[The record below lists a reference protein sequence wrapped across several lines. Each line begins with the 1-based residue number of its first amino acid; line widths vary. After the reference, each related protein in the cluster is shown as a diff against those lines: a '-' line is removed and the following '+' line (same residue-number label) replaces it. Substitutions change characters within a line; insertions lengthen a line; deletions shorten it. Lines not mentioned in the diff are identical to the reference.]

1 MKQTYD
7 VIIVGGGHAG
17 VEAANISSKVGCKS
31 AIVTMD
37 KNSIGR
43 MSCNPAIGGI
53 AKGQIVR
60 ELDILGGLMGKA
72 ADYSGLQFKTLNK
85 SKGRSVWSPRAQTDK
100 RVYERYISDKISKNK
115 NIEIVVGEAV
125 SLVENKAKVGG
136 VVLRSGKKLFCK
148 AVVIT
153 CGTFLSGVI
162 HVGNRKILAG
172 RMGESSS
179 IGITEHLN
187 SMGFK
192 TMRLKT
198 GTPPRALKSSINW
211 EKTSID
217 FGDKNPVPFSYFT
230 KNFKPKNEPC
240 HTVRTNSDTHN
251 IIKRNS
257 HLSPMYSG
265 EISGVGP
272 RYCPSIEDKV
282 QRFSHH
288 PSHLLF
294 LEPEWKDSD
303 QIYINGFSTSLPE
316 DIQLNSLRKVEA
328 FKNIEF
334 LRPGYAIE
342 YDCIIPS
349 QLKLTLEA
357 KKVSGLFFAG
367 QINGTS
373 GYEEAAAQGLVA
385 GVNSANFVLDRDPL
399 RIKRSEGYIGV
410 LVDDLIT
417 KDTEEPYRMFTSR
430 AEYRMMLRYSNAES
444 RLYETAKQHNLLSKE
459 EKVVIERR
467 IEDRKKIEKLTNQSI
482 RSKYLSIFNIKQSLP
497 IRDYIKRTEVSLV
510 NTLKKTDLFPKK
522 TSSEPWSFLEVLDD
536 VETGVKYAGYIKRH
550 LKEIK
555 KLEKNENLEIDKN
568 TNFNKFQ
575 GLSLEARQKLSVVRP
590 ETFGQASRISGVSP
604 ADIST
609 LMVYLLK
616 K

>member
-1 MKQTYD
+1 VKQKHD
-7 VIIVGGGHAG
+7 LIIVGGGHAG
-17 VEAANISSKVGCKS
+17 VEAANISSKIGCKT

-43 MSCNPAIGGI
+43 MSCNPAIGGV

-60 ELDILGGLMGKA
+60 EIDILGGLMGGA
-72 ADYSGLQFKTLNK
+72 ADFSGLQFKTLNK

-100 RVYERYISDKISKNK
+100 RVYERYVSNKVLQNK
-115 NIEIVVGEAV
+115 NIEIVVGEVV
-125 SLVENKAKVGG
+125 SLLINKRNIEG
-136 VVLRSGKKLFCK
+136 VVLRSGEKLFCN

-153 CGTFLSGVI
+153 CGTFLSGMI
-162 HVGNRKILAG
+162 HVGDRKILAG

-179 IGITEHLN
+179 IGITEYLN

-198 GTPPRALKSSINW
+198 GTPPRALKSSIDW
-211 EKTSID
+211 KKTSVDI
-217 FGDKNPVPFSYFT
+217 GDKNPVPFSFFT
-230 KNFKPKNEPC
+230 RNFKPKNEPC
-240 HTVRTNSDTHN
+240 HTVRTNESVHDV
-251 IIKRNS
+251 IKTNS

-265 EISGVGP
+265 EITGVGP

-294 LEPEWKDSD
+294 LEPEWKNSD

-316 DIQLNSLRKVEA
+316 EAQLNSLSQIEA

-342 YDCIIPS
+342 YDCIVPS
-349 QLKLTLEA
+349 QLKLTLES
-357 KKVSGLFFAG
+357 KEVSGLFFAG

-385 GVNSANFVLDRDPL
+385 GINGANYILNRNPL
-399 RIKRSEGYIGV
+399 RIKRSDGYIGV
-410 LVDDLIT
+410 LIDDLIT

-430 AEYRMMLRYSNAES
+430 AEYRMMLRYSNAET
-444 RLYETAKQHNLLSKE
+444 RLYESAKEHCLLSAE
-459 EKVVIERR
+459 EKKVVEKRFK
-467 IEDRKKIEKLTNQSI
+467 DRKNIKKLTNQSI
-482 RSKYLSIFNIKQSLP
+482 KSDYLDAFNIKQSLP
-497 IRDYIKRTEVSLV
+497 IKDYIKRPEANLFG
-510 NTLKKTDLFPKK
+510 TLKKTNLLPKK
-522 TSSEPWSFLEVLDD
+522 ISSEAWSFLEVVDD
-536 VETGVKYAGYIKRH
+536 VETEIKYDGYIKRH
-550 LKEIK
+550 LKEIE
-555 KLEKNENLEIDKN
+555 KLEKNENLKIDKN
-568 TNFNKFQ
+568 INFNELH

-616 K
+616 N

>member
-1 MKQTYD
+1 MKQKYD
-7 VIIVGGGHAG
+7 LIVVGGGHAG
-17 VEAANISSKVGCKS
+17 VEAANISSKIGCKT

-43 MSCNPAIGGI
+43 MSCNPAIGGV

-60 ELDILGGLMGKA
+60 EIDILGGLMGGA
-72 ADYSGLQFKTLNK
+72 ADHSGLQFKTLNK

-100 RVYERYISDKISKNK
+100 RVYERFVSNK
-115 NIEIVVGEAV
+115 VLQNKKVEVVVGEAV
-125 SLVENKAKVGG
+125 SLVTNKESVEGL
-136 VVLRSGKKLFCK
+136 VLRSGEKLFCK
-148 AVVIT
+148 SVIIT

-211 EKTSID
+211 EKTSVD
-217 FGDKNPVPFSYFT
+217 FGDKNPVPFSFFT
-230 KNFKPKNEPC
+230 KSFKPKNEPC
-240 HTVRTNSDTHN
+240 HTVRTNENVHN
-251 IIKRNS
+251 IIKTNS

-265 EISGVGP
+265 EITGVGP

-288 PSHLLF
+288 PTHLLF
-294 LEPEWKDSD
+294 LEPEWENSD

-316 DIQLNSLRKVEA
+316 ETQLNSLSQIEA

-342 YDCIIPS
+342 YDCIVPS
-349 QLKLTLEA
+349 QLKLTLES
-357 KKVSGLFFAG
+357 KEVSGLFFAG

-385 GVNSANFVLDRDPL
+385 GVNGASYVLNRDPL
-399 RIKRSEGYIGV
+399 RIKRSDGYIGV
-410 LVDDLIT
+410 LIDDLIT

-430 AEYRMMLRYSNAES
+430 AEYRMMLRYSNAET
-444 RLYETAKQHNLLSKE
+444 RLYESAKKHGLLSAE
-459 EKVVIERR
+459 EKMVIEKRFK
-467 IEDRKKIEKLTNQSI
+467 DRENIKKLTNQSI
-482 RSKYLSIFNIKQSLP
+482 KINHLNTFNIKQSLP
-497 IRDYIKRTEVSLV
+497 IKDYIKRPEANLLS
-510 NTLKKTDLFPKK
+510 TLKKTNLFPK
-522 TSSEPWSFLEVLDD
+522 TTISETWSFLEVLDD
-536 VETGVKYAGYIKRH
+536 VETEIKYNGYIKRH
-550 LKEIK
+550 LKEIE
-555 KLEKNENLEIDKN
+555 KLEKNENLKIDKN
-568 TNFNKFQ
+568 INFNEFH
-575 GLSLEARQKLSVVRP
+575 GLSLEARQKLSVVQP

-616 K
+616 N

>member
-1 MKQTYD
+1 MKQKHD
-7 VIIVGGGHAG
+7 LIIVGGGHAG
-17 VEAANISSKVGCKS
+17 VEAANISSKIGCKTV
-31 AIVTMD
+31 IVTMD

-43 MSCNPAIGGI
+43 MSCNPAIGGV

-60 ELDILGGLMGKA
+60 EIDILGGLMGQA
-72 ADYSGLQFKTLNK
+72 ADFSGLQFKTLNK

-100 RVYERYISDKISKNK
+100 RVYERYVSSEILQNKKIKV
-115 NIEIVVGEAV
+115 VVGEVV
-125 SLVENKAKVGG
+125 SLLINRGG
-136 VVLRSGKKLFCK
+136 VEGVLLRSGEKLFCK
-148 AVVIT
+148 SVIIT

-179 IGITEHLN
+179 IGITEHLK

-198 GTPPRALKSSINW
+198 GTPPRVLKSSIDW

-217 FGDKNPVPFSYFT
+217 FGDKNPVPFSFFT
-230 KNFKPKNEPC
+230 KNFNPKNEPC
-240 HTVRTNSDTHN
+240 HTIRTNESVHN
-251 IIKRNS
+251 IIKTNS

-265 EISGVGP
+265 EITGVGP

-288 PSHLLF
+288 PTHLLF
-294 LEPEWKDSD
+294 LEPEWENSD

-316 DIQLNSLRKVEA
+316 EIQLNSLSQIEA
-328 FKNIEF
+328 FKNIKF

-342 YDCIIPS
+342 YDCIVPS
-349 QLKLTLEA
+349 QLKLTLES
-357 KKVSGLFFAG
+357 KEVSGLFFAG

-385 GVNSANFVLDRDPL
+385 GINGANYVLNREPL
-399 RIKRSEGYIGV
+399 RIKRSDGYIGV
-410 LVDDLIT
+410 LIDDLIT

-430 AEYRMMLRYSNAES
+430 AEYRMMLRYSNAET
-444 RLYETAKQHNLLSKE
+444 RLYESAKKHYLLSAKE
-459 EKVVIERR
+459 KTVIERR
-467 IEDRKKIEKLTNQSI
+467 IRDRKNIKKLTSQSVKSNNL
-482 RSKYLSIFNIKQSLP
+482 SKFNIKQSLP
-497 IRDYIKRTEVSLV
+497 IKDYIKRPEANLLS
-510 NTLKKTDLFPKK
+510 TLKKTNLLPKK
-522 TSSEPWSFLEVLDD
+522 TSSEAWSFLEVVND
-536 VETGVKYAGYIKRH
+536 VETEIKYNGYIKRH
-550 LKEIK
+550 LKEIE
-555 KLEKNENLEIDKN
+555 KLEKNEKLKIDKN
-568 TNFNKFQ
+568 INFNEFRA
-575 GLSLEARQKLSVVRP
+575 LSLEARQKLSAVRP

-604 ADIST
+604 ADISS

-616 K
+616 S

>member
-1 MKQTYD
+1 MKQKHD
-7 VIIVGGGHAG
+7 LIIVGGGHAG
-17 VEAANISSKVGCKS
+17 VEAANISSKIGCKT
-31 AIVTMD
+31 ALVTMD
-37 KNSIGR
+37 KYSIGR
-43 MSCNPAIGGI
+43 MSCNPAIGGV

-60 ELDILGGLMGKA
+60 EIDILGGLMAGA
-72 ADYSGLQFKTLNK
+72 ADFSGLQFKTLNK

-100 RVYERYISDKISKNK
+100 RIYERYVSNEISQNK
-115 NIEIVVGEAV
+115 KIEIVVGEVV
-125 SLVENKAKVGG
+125 SLVINKRNIEG
-136 VVLRSGKKLFCK
+136 VVLRSGEKLFCN

-153 CGTFLSGVI
+153 CGTFLSGMI
-162 HVGNRKILAG
+162 HVGDRKILAG

-179 IGITEHLN
+179 IGITEYLN

-198 GTPPRALKSSINW
+198 GTPPRALKSSIDW
-211 EKTSID
+211 KKTSVDI
-217 FGDKNPVPFSYFT
+217 GDKNPVPFSFFT
-230 KNFKPKNEPC
+230 RNFKPKNEPC
-240 HTVRTNSDTHN
+240 HTVRTNESVHDV
-251 IIKRNS
+251 IKTNS

-265 EISGVGP
+265 EITGVGP

-294 LEPEWKDSD
+294 LEPEWKNSD

-316 DIQLNSLRKVEA
+316 EAQLNSLSQIEA

-342 YDCIIPS
+342 YDCIVPS
-349 QLKLTLEA
+349 QLKLTLES
-357 KKVSGLFFAG
+357 KEVSGLFFAG

-385 GVNSANFVLDRDPL
+385 GINGANYILNRNPL
-399 RIKRSEGYIGV
+399 RIKRSDGYIGV
-410 LVDDLIT
+410 LIDDLIT

-430 AEYRMMLRYSNAES
+430 AEYRMMLRYSNAET
-444 RLYETAKQHNLLSKE
+444 RLYESAKEHCLLSAE
-459 EKVVIERR
+459 EKKVVEKRFK
-467 IEDRKKIEKLTNQSI
+467 DRKNIKKLTNQSI
-482 RSKYLSIFNIKQSLP
+482 KSDYLDAFNIKQSLP
-497 IRDYIKRTEVSLV
+497 IKDYIKRPEANLFG
-510 NTLKKTDLFPKK
+510 TLKKTNLLPKK
-522 TSSEPWSFLEVLDD
+522 ISSEAWSFLEVVDD
-536 VETGVKYAGYIKRH
+536 VETEIKYDGYIKRH
-550 LKEIK
+550 LKEIE
-555 KLEKNENLEIDKN
+555 KLEKNENLKIDKN
-568 TNFNKFQ
+568 INFNELH

-616 K
+616 N